1 MNIISKI
8 PEISE
13 AVKAVEAAYPE
24 GGKGAAKLEA
34 VRGILETLDTAYKEL
49 WPKVQALVAVLVT
62 LFNAVVLFKK
72 KAG

>member
-8 PEISE
+8 PEISD
-13 AVKAVEAAYPE
+13 AIKAVETMYPE

-34 VRGILETLDTAYKEL
+34 VRGILETLDAAYKDL

-62 LFNAVVLFKK
+62 FFNVVGLFKK
-72 KAG
+72 RT